1 MSQLILGSQF
11 MSLFSYGIFEVFFIE
26 TAEVTLMYLSVRE
39 VNNITAIELPKFLAI
54 LHNVY

>member
-1 MSQLILGSQF
+1 MSS
-11 MSLFSYGIFEVFFIE
+11 FSYGIFVVFFIE

-39 VNNITAIELPKFLAI
+39 VNNITAIELPKFLII